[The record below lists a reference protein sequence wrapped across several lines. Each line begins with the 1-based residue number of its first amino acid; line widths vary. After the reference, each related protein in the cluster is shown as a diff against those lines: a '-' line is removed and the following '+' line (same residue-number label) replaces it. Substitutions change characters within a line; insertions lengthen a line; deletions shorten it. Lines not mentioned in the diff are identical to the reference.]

1 LDILASQQLAS
12 AAPPRDGLPTPVRYV
27 AMATVLSGIAMS
39 SLDGTVMNLALP
51 AIAHDLNVGAAKVIW
66 VVNAYQIA
74 ILALLLPLAKMGDL
88 FGYKKVY
95 LAGVGL
101 FTVASL
107 ACVLSRTLPQLCV
120 ARALQGIGAAGT
132 FAMNTAL
139 VRAIYP
145 MRQLGRGI
153 ALNSAIVAISSVA
166 GPSVAA
172 LALSLASW
180 PWLFAVNLPLG
191 VLVLVLGKQ
200 SLPRRELGGS
210 MDQERFSISDAALNA
225 ATFTLVFLGVDRLVP
240 REAQIS
246 GPSIS
251 VSGVVLIAAG
261 AAVGAWYVHR
271 QRRLT
276 VPLLPIDLLRI
287 PMFRLS
293 ICTSVASFAGQ
304 MLASIALPFLLLR
317 SLERTPA
324 EAGLVLTSWPV
335 ATVLVAPLIGRLI
348 GRVPG
353 GLLAGL
359 GLIAMTVGLT
369 LMALVPPHPSMLD
382 LAWRLALC
390 GAGFGFFQSPN
401 NHALITSAPVARSGA
416 AGGMLGTARL
426 TGQSLGAVMIGMLF
440 SVSVLPQAQVPTVA
454 LGLAALCTLS
464 ASVAS
469 LLRLRVRQ
477 HR

>member
-1 LDILASQQLAS
+1 
-12 AAPPRDGLPTPVRYV
+12 
-27 AMATVLSGIAMS
+27 MATVLSGIALA

-51 AIAHDLNVGAAKVIW
+51 AIAHDLNSGAGQVIW

-74 ILALLLPLAKMGDL
+74 ILALLLPLAKAGDL
-88 FGYKKVY
+88 FGYKRVY
-95 LAGVGL
+95 LAGVSL

-107 ACVLSRTLPQLCV
+107 ACVLSSTLPELCI
-120 ARALQGIGAAGT
+120 ARALQGIGAAAT

-145 MRQLGRGI
+145 QRQLGRGI
-153 ALNSAIVAISSVA
+153 AMNSAVVAVSSVA
-166 GPSVAA
+166 GPSLAA

-180 PWLFAVNLPLG
+180 PWLFALNIPLG
-191 VLVLVLGKQ
+191 LLVLGLGQQ
-200 SLPRRELGGS
+200 SLPQRERTGAAS
-210 MDQERFSISDAALNA
+210 RERFSIPDAALNA

-240 REAQIS
+240 RDAQGS
-246 GPSIS
+246 DPSIS
-251 VSGVVLIAAG
+251 LSGLVLMAAG
-261 AAVGAWYVHR
+261 AGVGAWYVVR

-276 VPLLPIDLLRI
+276 IPLLPIDLLRI

-293 ICTSVASFAGQ
+293 VCTSVASFAGQ
-304 MLASIALPFLLLR
+304 MLASIAMPFLLLR
-317 SLERTPA
+317 SLQRTPA

-353 GLLAGL
+353 GLLAGT
-359 GLIAMTVGLT
+359 GLMAMTLGLT
-369 LMALVPPHPSMLD
+369 LMALVPAHPSMLD

-401 NHALITSAPVARSGA
+401 NHALITSAPMARSGA

-426 TGQSLGAVMIGMLF
+426 TGQSMGAALIGMLF
-440 SVSVLPQAQVPTVA
+440 SVPALPAARVPAMA
-454 LGLAALCTLS
+454 LGLAAVCTLGAS
-464 ASVAS
+464 AAS
-469 LLRLRVRQ
+469 LLRLRLQPPV
-477 HR
+477 